1 MPGELSISVSSLL
14 GFLLVLAR
22 VSGVTVFVPLPGL
35 SATPQITRIV
45 LSLAI
50 TIALIEVWPA
60 PNPNEVSFGG
70 LAGSI
75 AAEFSFGLMVGVAVS
90 LLFEGFQL
98 ASQMIGLQAGYSYA
112 STIDP
117 TTQADSG
124 ILQVLTQ
131 LAAGYLFFVMGM
143 DREVIR
149 ILAYSLDK
157 VPVGSY
163 FSSAHVAGTIIQLG
177 SAVFM
182 TGLRLA
188 MPVVALLLL
197 VDISFAILGKVHQ
210 QLQLISVSFSV
221 KMLAGIAMLA
231 TGFTI
236 FPIVA
241 QKAATH
247 TFETLI
253 RVVGR

>member
-1 MPGELSISVSSLL
+1 MPGELSFSFSTLL

-35 SATPQITRIV
+35 NATPEITRVV
-45 LSLAI
+45 LALAI
-50 TIALIEVWPA
+50 TFALIEVWPA
-60 PNPNEVSFGG
+60 PNPSEVSFGS
-70 LAGSI
+70 LTASV
-75 AAEFSFGLMVGVAVS
+75 AAEFTFGLMVGVAVS

-117 TTQADSG
+117 MTQADSG
-124 ILQVLTQ
+124 ILQIITQ
-131 LAAGYLFFVMGM
+131 LAAGYLFFAMGL

-149 ILAYSLDK
+149 VLAYSLEK
-157 VPVGSY
+157 VPVASY
-163 FSSAHVAGTIIQLG
+163 FSSSSATHAIVQLG
-177 SAVFM
+177 STLFV

-231 TGFTI
+231 TGLTI
-236 FPIVA
+236 LPIVV
-241 QKAATH
+241 QKAAAH